1 MYLTRTSTAVSD
13 QSEDVDVVL
22 TPQKPVR
29 QGVWVDGWVNKARD
43 FDMRDHC
50 ASHFLSFPL

>member
-1 MYLTRTSTAVSD
+1 MYLTRTSTAVD
-13 QSEDVDVVL
+13 NVL
-22 TPQKPVR
+22 TPQKTVR

-43 FDMRDHC
+43 FDMRDHS